1 MTEPTG
7 NARSIAARKVREL
20 PADVYVAAE
29 ENALAPGIAELHI
42 QAAEDV
48 TIILPEGEEIYV
60 AGDGSVRD
68 SQGREMRVV

>member
-1 MTEPTG
+1 MM
-7 NARSIAARKVREL
+7 
-20 PADVYVAAE
+20 YVAAE

-68 SQGREMRVV
+68 SQGREMRVA